1 MAEFGKEN
9 KVSGVF
15 GGVQFNNKGQE
26 QAGNF
31 ENREKTEYAGTIRRN
46 DRRTESNCN

>member
-26 QAGNF
+26 QA
-31 ENREKTEYAGTIRRN
+31 EILEIEKKQNMQERLEEKIYQ
-46 DRRTESNCN
+46 